1 MDTKARKTIKF
12 SVDGVDYTLLYT
24 VASVR
29 AMERNGV
36 DFPKTENNIV
46 NVGYDLFS
54 GAFIAKHNYV
64 PKEERDRLYELLV
77 SENENGQN
85 LLECLA
91 QMVGEELDFIVNKPQ
106 GNVTWAMV

>member
-1 MDTKARKTIKF
+1 MDTRERKKIQF
-12 SVDGVDYTLLYT
+12 SVDGVDYTLMYT
-24 VASVR
+24 VQSLR
-29 AMERNGV
+29 KMERDGF
-36 DFPKTENNIV
+36 DFTTIDKNVV

-77 SENENGQN
+77 NENENGQN
-85 LLECLA
+85 LIACLA
-91 QMVGEELDFIVNKPQ
+91 EMLSDELNWVVNKPQ